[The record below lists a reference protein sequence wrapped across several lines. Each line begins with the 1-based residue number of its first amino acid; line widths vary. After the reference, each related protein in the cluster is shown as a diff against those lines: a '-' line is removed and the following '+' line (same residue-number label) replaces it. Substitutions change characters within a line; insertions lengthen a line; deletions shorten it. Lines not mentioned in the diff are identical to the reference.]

1 MQAPGTLLDRATLEK
16 LERLTLRW
24 QRSFQGLLGGNNVSR
39 FPGVGHEFLDHR
51 HFHSGDDL
59 RAVNWRA
66 YLRLDRLFLKLFRTE
81 PRTPVRILI
90 DVSES
95 MSCGAPLQ
103 GPGEGKF
110 VYACRLAA
118 ALTYVGLVRLE
129 SVTLQPF
136 SDRLGESFRAQGGRH
151 RFAPASSFLSGL
163 RCDGLSDFAA
173 VARAFCDTSGMP
185 GLTLILSDFL
195 DDADVVAPLRNI
207 ADMGHE
213 LALIHLAGPQER
225 LPPFDGELEL
235 VEAESGALIRVHLD
249 REAAAE
255 HAAAYDAYAK
265 RIERAARRNGGR
277 YERLTTDTSIEEA
290 LFDSMRALGAVT
302 LQ

>member
-1 MQAPGTLLDRATLEK
+1 MQAPETLLDRETLER

-51 HFHSGDDL
+51 HFQSGDDL

-95 MSCGAPLQ
+95 MSCGAPSQ
-103 GPGEGKF
+103 GRGEAKF
-110 VYACRLAA
+110 GYACRVTA

-136 SDRLGESFRAQGGRH
+136 SDRLGENFRAQGGRH

-163 RCDGLSDFAA
+163 RCEGRSDFPA
-173 VARAFCDTSGMP
+173 VARAFCDASSMP

-195 DDADVVAPLRNI
+195 DDADIVAPLQNI

-213 LALIHLAGPQER
+213 LALIHLAGPDER
-225 LPPFDGELEL
+225 LPPLDGELEL
-235 VEAESGALIRVHLD
+235 VEAESGALVRVHLD
-249 REAAAE
+249 REAAGE
-255 HAAAYDAYAK
+255 HAAAYDAYAE
-265 RIERAARRNGGR
+265 RIERVALRNGGR
-277 YERLTTDTSIEEA
+277 YEHLTTDLSIEEA
-290 LFDSMRALGAVT
+290 LFESMRALGAVT